1 MTEPKTPQAR
11 QTRPGAASNTIPA
24 PVLQKRAR
32 WTPSLVWLV
41 PALAALL
48 GLALVVRALLER
60 GPAITIQFKT
70 AEGIEE
76 VKTMTLSEDLSH
88 VRVKVELSR
97 PAQRFAVKDARF
109 WIVRP
114 RVAASGVTGLNTL
127 LSGAYIGVDP
137 GRSAQAQRDFFGLE
151 TPPAV
156 TGDQKGHP
164 FVLHSDQAGSLDI
177 GV

>member
-41 PALAALL
+41 
-48 GLALVVRALLER
+48 RALLER

-70 AEGIEE
+70 AEGIEAGKTKVKYKNVNIGE

-109 WIVRP
+109 WI
-114 RVAASGVTGLNTL
+114 
-127 LSGAYIGVDP
+127 
-137 GRSAQAQRDFFGLE
+137 
-151 TPPAV
+151 
-156 TGDQKGHP
+156 
-164 FVLHSDQAGSLDI
+164 
-177 GV
+177 

>member
-1 MTEPKTPQAR
+1 MPPNLTQQRPHDGAQNASSAPDTPWRSVKHDSSPCAPEAR
-11 QTRPGAASNTIPA
+11 ALDAVAGVAGSSAGGIARISACCPRAA
-24 PVLQKRAR
+24 RAR
-32 WTPSLVWLV
+32 
-41 PALAALL
+41 
-48 GLALVVRALLER
+48 
-60 GPAITIQFKT
+60 PAITIQFKT
-70 AEGIEE
+70 AEGIEAGKTKVKYKNVNIGE

-137 GRSAQAQRDFFGLE
+137 GRSAQA
-151 TPPAV
+151 
-156 TGDQKGHP
+156 
-164 FVLHSDQAGSLDI
+164 
-177 GV
+177 